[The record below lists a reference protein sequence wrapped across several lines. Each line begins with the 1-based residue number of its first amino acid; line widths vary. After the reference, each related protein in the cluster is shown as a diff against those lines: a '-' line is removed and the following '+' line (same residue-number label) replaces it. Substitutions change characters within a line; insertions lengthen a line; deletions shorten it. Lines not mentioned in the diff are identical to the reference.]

1 MRFISFAAAAMTTIA
16 AWNCAAAAPSRV
28 TTDEGG
34 GYFDTGRIQNLDFFG
49 DGPRI
54 PLIAVSP
61 FARQGHVDHVYN
73 DHASILKFIEHNW
86 RLQPLSRRSRD
97 RLPNPLAFDEDE
109 YLPVNAPAIGDLT
122 SLFQFSHELDRDD

>member
-1 MRFISFAAAAMTTIA
+1 VQANPALWQSTAIL
-16 AWNCAAAAPSRV
+16 V

-61 FARQGHVDHVYN
+61 FARRGHVDHVYN

-86 RLQPLSRRSRD
+86 HLQPLSSRSRD
-97 RLPNPLAFDEDE
+97 RLPNPSGTDENE
-109 YLPVNAPAIGDLT
+109 YLPANAPAIGDLM
-122 SLFQFSHELDRDD
+122 SLFQFPDERNSD